1 MKKIF
6 SNLKLLFILYALVG
20 VPLLWI
26 VTITLGIGTYGEV
39 LLRNVSTNAILSL
52 LHLPFKLVIILS
64 LWISLPVSAVL
75 FLRVGIK
82 INKKDVGNTGDMGFW
97 IIYLYLAASL
107 GSWIIAFIASPYE
120 ILGGFLSY
128 LVLAYVYFI
137 ATKKLQQKLNKINS
151 PE

>member
-97 IIYLYLAASL
+97 IIYLYLSASL